1 MHANPD
7 NLPTPA
13 EPALIK
19 KPLAVATE
27 NAHWYV
33 IHTKPRQERRALD
46 NLHRQSFEAY
56 LPLVKVEKLQ
66 RGKLVIIE
74 EPLFKRYLFVHFDA
88 ERSPWHLIRNT
99 FGVSELVRT
108 GGQLA
113 RVPFEII
120 DRLKQH
126 EAAPQALFNAG
137 ETLRV
142 KNGPFQNLDVVFDM
156 QDGDSRAIVLIELL
170 NKTQKISLPVN
181 SLASK
186 V

>member
-1 MHANPD
+1 MHANSD
-7 NLPTPA
+7 NPLPPA
-13 EPALIK
+13 EPTPIK
-19 KPLAVATE
+19 NQLPTAAD

-66 RGKLVIIE
+66 RGKLVNIE

-99 FGVSELVRT
+99 FGVSELVRS

-113 RVPFEII
+113 RVPLEII
-120 DRLKQH
+120 ERLKQH

-170 NKTQKISLPVN
+170 NKNQKISIPVN
-181 SLASK
+181 SLSRK